1 MDRNFYRE
9 NIGDAEMSSQVAS
22 WARNWAETF
31 RREAW
36 QQDMADTAIKSLI
49 SEPKNIAPKRPVVP

>member
-22 WARNWAETF
+22 WAKNWAETF

-36 QQDMADTAIKSLI
+36 QPGPAEMAVKPAAP
-49 SEPKNIAPKRPVVP
+49 EPKNNPPKPQLAP